1 MDATFFFDPACPW
14 TWRTS
19 RWLVAVADARTL
31 HVEWRAFSLAI
42 LNEGNVPPQFAEAMA
57 TSSRA
62 LRLVEALRADG
73 RHDDVARFYAEL
85 GARSH
90 DAGNPLSPKIVAAA
104 VEAAGLEQAA
114 PALDDDRWDDAVR
127 ESHALAYAS
136 AGPDVGSPVLMV
148 PGADRGVHGPILTEV
163 PGTDDALTIW
173 DSLLPLIR
181 MPAFHEVKRARH

>member
-19 RWLVAVADARTL
+19 RWLVAVADARGL
-31 HVEWRAFSLAI
+31 HLEWRAFSLAI
-42 LNEGNVPPQFAEAMA
+42 LNEGNVAPQFAEAMSA
-57 TSSRA
+57 SSRA

-73 RHDDVARFYAEL
+73 RHDDVARFYAEV

-90 DAGNPLSPKIVAAA
+90 DAGNPLSPKIVDAA
-104 VEAAGLEQAA
+104 VEAADLQEAA

-136 AGPDVGSPVLMV
+136 AGPDVGSPVLML
-148 PGADRGVHGPILTEV
+148 PGAERGIHGPILTEV

-173 DSLLPLIR
+173 DCLLPLIR
-181 MPAFHEVKRARH
+181 MPAFHEIKRARH

>member
-19 RWLVAVADARTL
+19 RWLVAVADARGL
-31 HVEWRAFSLAI
+31 RVEWRAFSLAI
-42 LNEGNVPPQFAEAMA
+42 LNEGKSAPEFADVLAA
-57 TSSRA
+57 SSRA

-73 RHDDVARFYAEL
+73 RPDDVARFYAEV

-90 DAGNPLSPKIVAAA
+90 DAGSPLSPKIVDAA
-104 VEAAGLEQAA
+104 VEAAGLGDAA
-114 PALDDDRWDDAVR
+114 AALDDERWDRAVR

-136 AGPDVGSPVLMV
+136 AGPDIGSPVLMV
-148 PGADRGVHGPILTEV
+148 PGAERGMHGPILTEV

-173 DSLLPLIR
+173 DSLLPLLHL
-181 MPAFHEVKRARH
+181 PAFHELKRARH

>member
-19 RWLVAVADARTL
+19 RWLLAVADARGL
-31 HVEWRAFSLAI
+31 HLEWRAFSLAI
-42 LNEGNVPPQFAEAMA
+42 LNEGNVAPQFAEAMA
-57 TSSRA
+57 ASSRA

-73 RHDDVARFYAEL
+73 RHDDVARFYAEV

-90 DAGNPLSPKIVAAA
+90 DAGNPLSPKIVDAA
-104 VEAAGLEQAA
+104 VEATDLQEAA

-136 AGPDVGSPVLMV
+136 AGPDVGSPVLML
-148 PGADRGVHGPILTEV
+148 PGAERGIHGPILTEV

-181 MPAFHEVKRARH
+181 MPAFHEIKRTRH

>member
-19 RWLVAVADARTL
+19 RWLVAVADARGL
-31 HVEWRAFSLAI
+31 HLEWRAFSLAI
-42 LNEGNVPPQFAEAMA
+42 LNEGNVAPQFAEAMA
-57 TSSRA
+57 ASSRA

-73 RHDDVARFYAEL
+73 RHDDVARFYAEV

-90 DAGNPLSPKIVAAA
+90 DAGNPLSPKIVDTA
-104 VEAAGLEQAA
+104 VEATDLQEAA

-136 AGPDVGSPVLMV
+136 AGPDVGSPVLML
-148 PGADRGVHGPILTEV
+148 PGAERGIHGPILTEV

-181 MPAFHEVKRARH
+181 MPAFHEIKRTRH

>member
-31 HVEWRAFSLAI
+31 HIEWRAFSLAI

-85 GARSH
+85 GAGSH
-90 DAGNPLSPKIVAAA
+90 DAGNPLSPKIVDAA
-104 VEAAGLEQAA
+104 VEAAGLQEAA

>member
-19 RWLVAVADARTL
+19 RWLVAVADARGL
-31 HVEWRAFSLAI
+31 HLEWRAFSLAI
-42 LNEGNVPPQFAEAMA
+42 LNEGNVAPQFAEAMA
-57 TSSRA
+57 ASSRA

-73 RHDDVARFYAEL
+73 RHDDVARFYAEV

-90 DAGNPLSPKIVAAA
+90 DAGNRLSPKIVDAA
-104 VEAAGLEQAA
+104 VEAADLQEAA

-136 AGPDVGSPVLMV
+136 AGPDVGSPVLKV
-148 PGADRGVHGPILTEV
+148 PGAERGIHGPILTEV
-163 PGTDDALTIW
+163 PGTDDALTVW

-181 MPAFHEVKRARH
+181 MPAFHEIKRARH

>member
-19 RWLVAVADARTL
+19 RWLVAVADARGL
-31 HVEWRAFSLAI
+31 RIEWRAFSLAI
-42 LNEGNVPPQFAEAMA
+42 LNEGRVPPEFAAA
-57 TSSRA
+57 TTASSRA
-62 LRLVEALRADG
+62 LRLVEALRAEG

-85 GARSH
+85 GTRTH
-90 DAGNPLSPKIVAAA
+90 DAGEPLSAETVAAA
-104 VEAAGLEQAA
+104 VEAAGLGGAA
-114 PALDDDRWDDAVR
+114 PALDDDRWDEAVR

-148 PGADRGVHGPILTEV
+148 PGAERGVHGPILTEV
-163 PGTDDALTIW
+163 PGTDDALTVW